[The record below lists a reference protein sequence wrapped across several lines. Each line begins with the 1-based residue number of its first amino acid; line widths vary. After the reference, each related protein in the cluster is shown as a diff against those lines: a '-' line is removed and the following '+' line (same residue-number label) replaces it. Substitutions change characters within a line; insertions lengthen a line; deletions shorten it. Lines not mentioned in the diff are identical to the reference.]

1 MKMEV
6 PDGKL
11 IAKHIEIDLD
21 IPVQQ
26 KQSDTQKLKVYNI
39 ATFPQ
44 KIQLWLIVFIS
55 LCIVNY

>member
-1 MKMEV
+1 MRMKV

-26 KQSDTQKLKVYNI
+26 KQSDTQKLKVYNM

-44 KIQLWLIVFIS
+44 
-55 LCIVNY
+55 

>member
-11 IAKHIEIDLD
+11 IARHIEIDLD
-21 IPVQQ
+21 IPLQQ
-26 KQSDTQKLKVYNI
+26 KQSDTQKFKVSNM

-44 KIQLWLIVFIS
+44 NI
-55 LCIVNY
+55 